1 MIRKTSETRPLS
13 ATVVNEYNDSQVNAY
28 STAYVNA
35 LHDINYYYSNSST
48 GLTITPTKDCL
59 CEVVASFS
67 TWGFGGG
74 TVTAAITIN
83 NNPTTLYNY
92 NGVGENGDSV
102 ARDITARALFKLTAG
117 TTYSIS
123 SGLSNSGGQK
133 NRMLI
138 AKTIPLNE

>member
-1 MIRKTSETRPLS
+1 MIKKTSETTPTMAS
-13 ATVVNEYNDSQVNAY
+13 IVDGY
-28 STAYVNA
+28 STSTQDGYSCGYVNA
-35 LHDINYYYSNSST
+35 LHDYNYYYSNSST
-48 GLTITPTKDCL
+48 GLIITPTKDCL

-67 TWGFGGG
+67 TWGYGGG

-83 NNPTTLYNY
+83 NSPTTYYNY
-92 NGVGENGDSV
+92 EAQGGNGDSI

-123 SGLSNSGGQK
+123 SGLSNSGGTK
-133 NRMLI
+133 TRMLI